1 VSKLNGK
8 SPPYREGLTE
18 AEWDELIDI
27 VCPYLLPDEVEDDD
41 TVYNFFVTDDDA
53 WYREKEAPYKAI
65 TPVPETNILAKGLQ
79 VAVLEVVQDGKNK
92 DVAKIKLKSS
102 GEIEY
107 TTLSNLSEVKTLSKE
122 LKYKLVKDYAAV
134 KLPYSSESAGEAYQ
148 KDAEFTAYK
157 RCGDYVKV
165 KGEGSDIEG
174 HWIEKSAA
182 VVDCGT
188 GFCCQK
194 CGRDLTVTLDK
205 LRTIYDGN
213 EEITQDQAT
222 HFNEALKDGGF
233 NTCKIHAHFFAQSI
247 IESNNFKDF
256 TEGYRYRLIS
266 IYNTFGGQTG
276 NESYTTLYNQEFWDD
291 EEYLD
296 YVGSNLCTHLYK
308 AKGSNTTA
316 PTFEAS
322 TDFINKKRTVSGIV
336 YEVKFPKEFSLD
348 ESGDYIKATI
358 GDANQKGENL
368 FDLVYENKNGNN
380 QIGDGWKY
388 RGRGIIQV
396 TGRGNYRNASNK
408 VNQVFENKSFDWEA
422 NPGDLATND
431 EAIIYSAVGWFLN
444 NFSPIS
450 SLNSKTSNQVTNK
463 VNVKGLEK
471 EKRKEEFDKLMNDD
485 ELYKCNED

>member
-1 VSKLNGK
+1 M
-8 SPPYREGLTE
+8 LTY
-18 AEWDELIDI
+18 L
-27 VCPYLLPDEVEDDD
+27 CPYLLPDEVEDDD
-41 TVYNFFVTDDDA
+41 TVYNFFVTDEDA
-53 WYREKEAPYKAI
+53 WYREKEDPYETI
-65 TPVPETNILAKGLQ
+65 IPVSETNILAKGLQ

-92 DVAKIKLKSS
+92 DVAKIKLKNS

-107 TTLSNLSEVKTLSKE
+107 TTLSNLSEVEAMSKE

-134 KLPYSSESAGEAYQ
+134 KLPYATEDVDKTYT
-148 KDAEFTAYK
+148 KDQTFTAYK

-188 GFCCQK
+188 GFCYQE
-194 CGRDLTVTLDK
+194 CGRDLTVNLDK

-222 HFNEALKDGGF
+222 HFNEALRDGGF
-233 NTCKIHAHFFAQSI
+233 NTCRIHAHFFAQSI
-247 IESNNFKDF
+247 IESKNFKDF

-266 IYNTFGGQTG
+266 IYNTFGGQTE
-276 NESYTTLYNQEFWDD
+276 NESYATLYNQEFCND

-308 AKGSNTTA
+308 AKGSNTTV
-316 PTFEAS
+316 PTFEVS
-322 TDFINKKRTVSGIV
+322 TSLINKKRTVSGTV
-336 YEVKFPKEFSLD
+336 YKVEFPKEFSLD
-348 ESGDYIKATI
+348 KNGTYIKAVI
-358 GDANQKGENL
+358 GDAKQKGENL
-368 FDLVYENKNGNN
+368 FNLVYENKNGNN
-380 QIGDGWKY
+380 QIGDGWQY

-396 TGRGNYRNASNK
+396 TGRENYRNASNK
-408 VNQVFENKSFDWEA
+408 VNQVFKNKLFDWEA
-422 NPGDLATND
+422 NPEDLATDD

-450 SLNSKTSNQVTNK
+450 SLNSKTSSQVTTK
-463 VNVKGLEK
+463 VNVKELERK
-471 EKRKEEFDKLMNDD
+471 KRKEEFNKLMSDD